1 MALPLPDNLKDLVGK
16 TLKKGRE
23 YEYKIID
30 YCDSGRRGHVFRA
43 KSKYGYDRA
52 LKFIPK
58 NKLKSGWEQEAFK
71 THQLEQQPNTVRF
84 HGLIFHEDYAVM
96 IFDYIEGLTLKEY
109 IANRKLTM
117 GYIQHIL
124 ENLLFFRRDCLRLQK
139 NLEHGDLHPGNI
151 MLRKPEMGGPR
162 AYDVMITDF
171 GIGYSGAILQPK
183 KDAEQIG
190 MITTLML
197 QSITRE
203 QLTRGDRVF
212 YDEICNSD
220 VRKNLRETSPLE
232 RGDEETTVDNLIE
245 ELTQI
250 PQRVYSPQTA
260 RIGHSKFGDYLVGEQ
275 LGNRWKEWK
284 ELFVSSFPGYEDI
297 VSRNTTVLTGTRGCG
312 KTMVFRRLSKLLTF
326 EVGPVDDG
334 AAGELVGIYLNMN
347 DIADAFLFDQKK
359 SIEKLA
365 MRVIQFFHLSL
376 LSEIIR
382 IAATAR
388 EKESDER
395 RIVLDK
401 ANHKLFD
408 LIIAIIDPKALYPG
422 PGLEMKVAASL
433 VETAKD
439 IVRNATNPIP
449 YLLEMAQNDWLK
461 RFVPKLQQIVPWIS
475 SRPLYF
481 FLDDYSLPR
490 VSKVLQKILNSVIFQ
505 RSDCF
510 FFKVSTESPSTLYRE
525 DYTNKVL
532 DAPHDFELTDL
543 GSITIDLADEKR
555 GTFLDEVFY
564 RRLAREDK
572 FKGKTLIDVLG
583 NFDKSW
589 AELARG
595 IRKEVENNDV
605 SIQRPKSQVLYYGRE
620 VFLGMWSG
628 DTRSM
633 VKLAQNLLE
642 QKTSTLPIAPETQN
656 KEFRRTGGEFL
667 HLLKSC
673 ARTARDGKAPL
684 PSHIASWGEHL
695 VEVAEGFKEICLY
708 DLRNL
713 SGGRKGRQNEP
724 KQAFR
729 IEIVDKCSLKGVYK
743 EIYEDLVRYGVF
755 LRDDRGKSIRGA
767 IIPRL
772 YLRRLLI
779 PFCTLT
785 FSKID
790 SIAMNLADFKDLLL
804 YPRDFAQKWK
814 KNRPRFIAQQMSLFD
829 ESNNDDA

>member
-1 MALPLPDNLKDLVGK
+1 MVLPLPDNLKGLVGK
-16 TLKKGRE
+16 TVKDGE
-23 YEYKIID
+23 YEIVD
-30 YCDSGRRGHVFRA
+30 YCDSGKRGHVFRA
-43 KSKYGYDRA
+43 KDRHGRDRA

-58 NKLKSGWEQEAFK
+58 SKLRHGWEQEAFK
-71 THQLEQQPNTVRF
+71 AHQLERQPNTVRF
-84 HGLIFHEDYAVM
+84 YELFLHGDYSVM
-96 IFDYIEGLTLKEY
+96 VFDFVEGLTLEKY
-109 IANRKLTM
+109 IANHKLTISD
-117 GYIQHIL
+117 IQHIL
-124 ENLLFFRRDCLRLQK
+124 ENLLFFRRDCLQK
-139 NLEHGDLHPGNI
+139 NNLEHGDLHPRNI
-151 MLRKPEMGGPR
+151 ILRKPEMGGPR

-171 GIGYSGAILQPK
+171 GIGYTGAILQPK
-183 KDAEQIG
+183 KDIEQIG
-190 MITTLML
+190 VITTLML

-203 QLTRGDRVF
+203 QLTQGDRFF
-212 YDEICNSD
+212 YDEICSGAAI
-220 VRKNLRETSPLE
+220 KSLREQSPLE
-232 RGDEETTVDNLIE
+232 RGDEKIAVEKIVE
-245 ELTQI
+245 ELTRIRQRTSMPQVAQI
-250 PQRVYSPQTA
+250 S
-260 RIGHSKFGDYLVGEQ
+260 HSRFGDYLVGEQ

-312 KTMVFRRLSKLLTF
+312 KTMVFRRLSKLLTL

-359 SIEKLA
+359 SPNKNLA

-382 IAATAR
+382 IASTAR
-388 EKESDER
+388 EKGVGGQQIVFDES
-395 RIVLDK
+395 
-401 ANHKLFD
+401 NHQLFN
-408 LIIAIIDPKALYPG
+408 LIISKIEPKTLYPG
-422 PGLEMKVAASL
+422 PRLEMQVAASL
-433 VETAKD
+433 VEIAKD
-439 IVRNATNPIP
+439 RVRNAKTPLS
-449 YLLEMAQNDWLK
+449 YLLEMSRNDWLK
-461 RFVPKLQQIVPWIS
+461 HFVPKLQQIVPWIGE
-475 SRPLYF
+475 RPLYF

-490 VSKVLQKILNSVIFQ
+490 VSKVLQKILNSVLFQ

-510 FFKVSTESPSTLYRE
+510 FFKISTESHSTLYRE

-543 GSITIDLADEKR
+543 GSVTIDLSDEKR
-555 GTFLDEVFY
+555 RTFLDEVFY

-572 FKGKTLIDVLG
+572 FKGKTLVDMLG
-583 NFDKSW
+583 RFDKSW

-595 IRKEVENNDV
+595 IRKEVEDDDL
-605 SIQRPKSQVLYYGRE
+605 SMQKPKPQVLYYGRE
-620 VFLGMWSG
+620 VFMGMWSG

-642 QKTSTLPIAPETQN
+642 QQSLTLPIQPEIQN

-667 HLLKSC
+667 HLLKAC
-673 ARTARDGKAPL
+673 ARTARDSKTAL
-684 PSHIASWGEHL
+684 PRHIVSWGEHL
-695 VEVAEGFKEICLY
+695 VQIAEAFKEVSLY

-713 SGGRKGRQNEP
+713 NGGRKDRQNEP

-729 IEIVDKCSLKGVYK
+729 IEIVDQFSLEGIHK

-790 SIAMNLADFKDLLL
+790 SIAMKAADFEDLLL
-804 YPRDFAQKWK
+804 HPTNFAQKWK
-814 KNRPRFIAQQMSLFD
+814 KNRSQFDTKQMRLFD
-829 ESNNDDA
+829 ESNNDYT